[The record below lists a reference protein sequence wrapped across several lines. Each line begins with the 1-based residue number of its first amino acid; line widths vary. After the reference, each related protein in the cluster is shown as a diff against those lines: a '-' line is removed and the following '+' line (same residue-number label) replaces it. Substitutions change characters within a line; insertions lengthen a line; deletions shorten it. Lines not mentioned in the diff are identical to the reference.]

1 MYVIRLPDGTLRVPH
16 SVLADAGE
24 PRPGAG
30 PASGPEPREGRIIA
44 DAYVEIG
51 PDDPDYDR
59 LLRESLTE
67 EELADRRRR
76 WRDEDADLLRRFE
89 EWKAGDAGD
98 QP

>member
-16 SVLADAGE
+16 SVLAE
-24 PRPGAG
+24 PA
-30 PASGPEPREGRIIA
+30 EGRIIA

-67 EELADRRRR
+67 EELEDKRRR

-89 EWKAGDAGD
+89 EWKAGGTSD
-98 QP
+98 

>member
-16 SVLADAGE
+16 SVLAEPDEAG
-24 PRPGAG
+24 
-30 PASGPEPREGRIIA
+30 EGRIVA

-67 EELADRRRR
+67 EELEDRRRR

-98 QP
+98 QA

>member
-16 SVLADAGE
+16 SVIAGADGSE
-24 PRPGAG
+24 P
-30 PASGPEPREGRIIA
+30 GPEAREGRIIA

-59 LLRESLTE
+59 LLTESLTE

-89 EWKAGDAGD
+89 EWKGDAED
-98 QP
+98 